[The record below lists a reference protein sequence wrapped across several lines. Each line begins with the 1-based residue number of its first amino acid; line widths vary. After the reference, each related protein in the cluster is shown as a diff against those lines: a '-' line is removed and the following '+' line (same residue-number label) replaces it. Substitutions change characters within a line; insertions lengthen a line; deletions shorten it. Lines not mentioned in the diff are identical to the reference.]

1 MVSFI
6 GKLFVVL
13 LTVACLVFGTFAV
26 MIYATHQDWRGMVD
40 NATEAP
46 GKPLGLRPQLEK
58 LEQQNRDLSN
68 ELSLINEEISAAKKA
83 RQERLSE
90 LEHARVGHEQKLA
103 DFLKQRADLAQIAED
118 QGKKMQELQKT
129 IVDKKALLKK
139 IQDDRDAA
147 LAARDAAFNKARQQ
161 TVEVNF
167 SQVELDRLK
176 TRSEPLS
183 KQLEKLKEITA
194 GAP

>member
-40 NATEAP
+40 NANEAP

-58 LEQQNRDLSN
+58 LEQENRDLSN
-68 ELSLINEEISAAKKA
+68 ELSLVQEEINAAKKA

-90 LEHARVGHEQKLA
+90 LENARVGHEQKLA
-103 DFLKQRADLAQIAED
+103 DFLKQRADLAQVAED

-129 IVDKKALLKK
+129 ITDKKAELKK

-147 LAARDAAFNKARQQ
+147 IAAREAAFNKARTQ
-161 TVEVNF
+161 TVELNF

-176 TRSEPLS
+176 ARSEPLS

-194 GAP
+194 AAP